1 LYVARRGAG
10 NIVRPCHPAGQAAP
24 SGDGLKEKRRPRL
37 AIRQACGGRVERVA
51 TAHLCVHERVSRG
64 TGGSIVRTAAYN
76 ARERL
81 VDERTGEVWDYRHL
95 GETLASGTY
104 APKDAP
110 EFVHDLQRLV
120 NQIERAEKRSDAQ
133 LAINLDIALPHE
145 MTLEENR
152 RLGQDFVREA
162 FMRRGYVARMDIH
175 RPDPEGDDRN
185 IHMHVWATLRKI
197 GPDGFAPTK
206 SEQQEQYRNRHEYV
220 EQLREKWERLANRH
234 LERNGYDARI
244 DMRSLKEQG
253 ILDREPEQHRGPTV
267 TAMQREGKVS
277 DIADEILQRKQDI
290 AELRS
295 LNAEEKRID
304 AEIIDLQAARAERE
318 ARAAAKGR
326 TDDICPEP
334 TVQPDYAAAKG
345 RVDDTRPDTASRD
358 FSAAETARGQEST
371 AANRHTRERPEP
383 TPPPKVPPEFV
394 REAVGA
400 HEAPAAASAPEPA
413 QTPSQT
419 AEQARP
425 ASWIENRIE
434 DCATRVRISMTFTH
448 RDGAEVFPARLAAET
463 GMAIARVTETDV
475 KELAALREQEG
486 FARASGLSYKPHHIA
501 ADLVA
506 GDLAAVTRFGD
517 VHRINPDKVGDAK
530 QYIAAD
536 LPGVIETR
544 ARFEIEREQTSA
556 LWDQRRT
563 DAAARRQDFAA
574 ERESQAQHA
583 QTVRDVRE
591 FNQEIGEA
599 VDTGFKA
606 GSGLAR
612 GLSLMAE
619 KFLGW
624 LSDIFFAPPPL
635 TKDQAERAEMVAEEK
650 QQARA
655 EQAAAQE
662 KEAAIDWAQFERN
675 RQQQYD
681 DFMNGRSPT
690 RERDRDDDDYGRERE
705 RDRGYER

>member
-1 LYVARRGAG
+1 LYVARAARG

-24 SGDGLKEKRRPRL
+24 SGDGQKEKRRPRL

-152 RLGQDFVREA
+152 RLGQDFVREE

-277 DIADEILQRKQDI
+277 DIANEILQRKQDI

-326 TDDICPEP
+326 TDDIRPEP

-358 FSAAETARGQEST
+358 FSRAASGVAETAR
-371 AANRHTRERPEP
+371 
-383 TPPPKVPPEFV
+383 
-394 REAVGA
+394 EAVQA
-400 HEAPAAASAPEPA
+400 HEAPAAPSAPEQSTTRITEPESGLRDA
-413 QTPSQT
+413 DNI
-419 AEQARP
+419 
-425 ASWIENRIE
+425 ASRI
-434 DCATRVRISMTFTH
+434 F
-448 RDGAEVFPARLAAET
+448 G
-463 GMAIARVTETDV
+463 GMA
-475 KELAALREQEG
+475 
-486 FARASGLSYKPHHIA
+486 RA
-501 ADLVA
+501 V
-506 GDLAAVTRFGD
+506 
-517 VHRINPDKVGDAK
+517 
-530 QYIAAD
+530 
-536 LPGVIETR
+536 
-544 ARFEIEREQTSA
+544 
-556 LWDQRRT
+556 
-563 DAAARRQDFAA
+563 
-574 ERESQAQHA
+574 
-583 QTVRDVRE
+583 
-591 FNQEIGEA
+591 
-599 VDTGFKA
+599 
-606 GSGLAR
+606 
-612 GLSLMAE
+612 E
-619 KFLGW
+619 KFFDFLG
-624 LSDIFFAPPPL
+624 DMIAPAPPP
-635 TKDQAERAEMVAEEK
+635 TKDQAERMVRAAEEN
-650 QQARA
+650 QQERAAETAQTERA
-655 EQAAAQE
+655 EAQHWLIEEARRRAAE
-662 KEAAIDWAQFERN
+662 REA
-675 RQQQYD
+675 
-681 DFMNGRSPT
+681 GRSPESE
-690 RERDRDDDDYGRERE
+690 RPRDRDDDDYGRERE